1 MKLKM
6 NPDFLQNQI
15 LLAPALTR
23 DNRPTTIEVVLQGYL
38 KEPVVESLDGGEK
51 VTLDCVIHYPSLG
64 QTANACSA
72 CLHPAPLT
80 S

>member
-1 MKLKM
+1 M
-6 NPDFLQNQI
+6 NLELNPTYLTNQI

-23 DNRPTTIEVVLQGYL
+23 DNRPTTIEVVMQGYL
-38 KEPVVESLDGGEK
+38 KEPVVETLDGGEK

-72 CLHPAPLT
+72 CLQPAR
-80 S
+80 